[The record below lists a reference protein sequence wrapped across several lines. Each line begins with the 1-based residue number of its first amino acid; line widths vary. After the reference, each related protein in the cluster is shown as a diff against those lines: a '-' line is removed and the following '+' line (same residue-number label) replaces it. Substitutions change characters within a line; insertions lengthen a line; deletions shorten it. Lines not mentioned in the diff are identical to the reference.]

1 MGKYNLKKSD
11 SENFEKKLVQE
22 VLDDFKQRQY
32 DRKSFERTWQM
43 NINFYLG
50 NQYCSI
56 NKAGELIDNYKQYF
70 WEERQVFNHIAPIIE
85 IRMSKLGRV
94 RPNLT
99 VLPFSEDENDINC
112 AKISKKILKAV
123 TSNINLSKLLSS
135 GTLWSEICGTVF
147 YKVSWNSN
155 AGKVIGVDEN
165 GVDIKEGDI
174 EVSVV
179 NPFEIY
185 PDSNSYSNIDECKSI
200 IHARA
205 FHVDTVKN
213 LWGVDVEGQDI
224 DVFTLDS
231 ISNSGGLGYYS
242 GSTGIGK
249 ILKKNHVIVIEK
261 YEAPSVEYPY
271 GRVILIAGDKLI
283 AVNELPYINKDNE
296 LRGFP
301 FVKQCSIPT
310 PNCFWGTSI
319 IERCIPV
326 QRADNAVK
334 NRKHEFL
341 NRVSMGILT
350 VEDGSVDTENLEEEG
365 LSPGK
370 VLIYRQGA
378 NSPKMLNTDSVPL
391 DFQYEENTLLKEFLN
406 ISGVSDLFNGSN
418 FTGNVSG
425 VALQLLIEQDE
436 ARLSSCSE
444 EIRCA
449 AKEIAQKILK
459 LYKQFA
465 ILPHST
471 RIVDESGQVELFYWK
486 NSDLSCDEVVFE
498 TENETNETPAQKRS
512 MIYEILN
519 TGLLHDEEGKMS
531 NSLRHKILQQ
541 LGFGIWEGGQDIKSL
556 QINNADKENVNL
568 IENFEISKPKDIDDH
583 ELHINAHIC
592 FMLSNEFER
601 KSAKNEKLEKK
612 LMDHIKQHKLY
623 QNLTIQAENKI

>member
-1 MGKYNLKKSD
+1 MKKEKIKNND
-11 SENFEKKLVQE
+11 IEEFEKKLVQE
-22 VLDDFKQRQY
+22 VLEDFKQRQY
-32 DRKSFERTWQM
+32 DKKCFERTWQM

-50 NQYCSI
+50 NQYCAI
-56 NKAGELIDNYKQYF
+56 NKAGELVDNYKQYF
-70 WEERQVFNHIAPIIE
+70 WEERQVFNHIAPIVE
-85 IRMSKLGRV
+85 IRLSKLGRI

-112 AKISKKILKAV
+112 AKISKKVLKAV
-123 TSNINLSKLLSS
+123 TSNINLSKILSS

-147 YKVSWNSN
+147 YKIAWNSN

-165 GVDIKEGDI
+165 AVDIKEGDI
-174 EVSVV
+174 EISVV

-185 PDSNSYSNIDECKSI
+185 PDSNSYNSIDECKSI

-213 LWGVDVEGQDI
+213 LWGVEVEGQDI

-231 ISNSGGLGYYS
+231 LTNSGGLGYYT
-242 GSTGIGK
+242 GSTSMSK
-249 ILKKNHVIVIEK
+249 VVKKNHVIVLEK
-261 YEAPSVEYPY
+261 YEAPSIEFPN
-271 GRVILIAGDKLI
+271 GRVILIAGDRLI
-283 AVNELPYINKDNE
+283 AVNELPYINRGDNQ
-296 LRGFP
+296 RGFP
-301 FVKQCSIPT
+301 FVRQCSIPT

-319 IERCIPV
+319 VERCIPV
-326 QRADNAVK
+326 QRAYNAVK

-370 VLIYRQGA
+370 VLIYRQGS

-391 DFQYEENTLLKEFLN
+391 DFQYEENLLLKEFLN
-406 ISGVSDLFNGSN
+406 VSGVSDLFNGSN

-436 ARLSSCSE
+436 ARLSACSE
-444 EIRCA
+444 EIRYA
-449 AKEIAQKILK
+449 AKEIAQNILK

-471 RIVDESGQVELFYWK
+471 RIVNEGGSVEMFYWK
-486 NSDLSCDEVVFE
+486 NCDLTSDEVVFE

-519 TGLLHDEEGKMS
+519 TGLLHDEEGKIS

-541 LGFGIWEGGQDIKSL
+541 LGFGIWEGGQDIKTL
-556 QINNADKENVNL
+556 QINNAEKENIGL
-568 IENFEISKPKDIDDH
+568 IEKSEISLPKDIDDH
-583 ELHINAHIC
+583 ELHINEHIC

-601 KSAKNEKLEKK
+601 KCVKNKQLEKK
-612 LMDHIKQHKLY
+612 LLEHIKQHKVY
-623 QNLTIQAENKI
+623 QNLTNQIENKN